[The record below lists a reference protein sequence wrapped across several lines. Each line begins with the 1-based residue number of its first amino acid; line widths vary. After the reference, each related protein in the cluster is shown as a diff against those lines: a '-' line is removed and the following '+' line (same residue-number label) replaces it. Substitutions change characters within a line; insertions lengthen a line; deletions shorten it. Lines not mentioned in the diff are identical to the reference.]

1 MVLQLYQ
8 IKYIFFIPA
17 YAHLP
22 AWIVVAGEQKSYLF
36 LFLYVVEVLMPLHDI
51 LWDSLIFW
59 LTFN

>member
-36 LFLYVVEVLMPLHDI
+36 LFLYVVYIQNRQLMS
-51 LWDSLIFW
+51 WQFA
-59 LTFN
+59 FNF